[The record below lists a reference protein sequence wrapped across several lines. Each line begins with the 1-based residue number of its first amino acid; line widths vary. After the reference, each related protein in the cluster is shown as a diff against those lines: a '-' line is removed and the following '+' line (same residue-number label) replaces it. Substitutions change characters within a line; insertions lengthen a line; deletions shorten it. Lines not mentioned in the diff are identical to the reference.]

1 MKDKNKLSPVD
12 SFIEQTNEHK
22 HQPLQVNCDVTKNI
36 PNIKRQAQTTEDVAQ
51 NILSID
57 LDHISHATAINL
69 P

>member
-12 SFIEQTNEHK
+12 NFIEQTNEHK
-22 HQPLQVNCDVTKNI
+22 HQPLQVNCGVTKNI

-51 NILSID
+51 NILSIE